1 VPTTPEEISRR
12 YHWAGPVTR
21 NADAVAEMF
30 AVDGVCE
37 APLVPPGRAFPQ
49 RVEGREAI
57 RRSLTD
63 YYERDAEWQAGLANL
78 NQEKSRYVVHTTADP
93 DVFVVETDAVF
104 DRSDG
109 VETVSMVKIFRMRDG
124 EIVLLRDYFSPELV
138 D

>member
-1 VPTTPEEISRR
+1 MPTPQEISRR

-37 APLVPPGRAFPQ
+37 APLVPAGRAFPR

-57 RRSLTD
+57 RRGLAD
-63 YYERDAEWQAGLANL
+63 YYERDADGHAGLANL
-78 NQEKSRYVVHTTADP
+78 SEEKSRYVVHTTADP
-93 DVFVVETDAVF
+93 DVFFVETDTVF
-104 DRSDG
+104 DRPDG
-109 VETVSMVKIFRMRDG
+109 VEIVSMVKIFHMRDG
-124 EIVLLRDYFSPELV
+124 EIILLRDYFSPDLV